1 MAQAP
6 AVETLHCFKGGA
18 PMGAFFVSSIRNS
31 TLRVRAVPSPMA
43 TDLTVVTPSVFL
55 EVTRRAASGYALFDQ
70 FTHGLFFRRIRTNT
84 HVYFAVGLW
93 VRAVMSIMSQDPAVK
108 TLGVVPS
115 PRSTEFRW

>member
-1 MAQAP
+1 
-6 AVETLHCFKGGA
+6 
-18 PMGAFFVSSIRNS
+18 MGAFLIASIRNS

-43 TDLTVVTPSVFL
+43 PDLTVVTPSVFL
-55 EVTRRAASGYALFDQ
+55 EVARGAASGYALFDQ
-70 FTHGLFFRRIRTNT
+70 FTHGLFFSKIRNNT

-93 VRAVMSIMSQDPAVK
+93 VRAVLSIMSQDPAVE